1 MSATVAF
8 SWKHFVIALAGA
20 ACITW
25 LAASLSPA
33 PRFSLTPADE
43 APARTDSSFR
53 EHAPGG
59 TPNPAMQVGAPTPR
73 LVSEVP
79 PAPSKADAHAP
90 RGRSFKCVVG
100 DRVEYA
106 DRPCAEGAD
115 TSLVNVNPA
124 MMGAVPAR
132 R

>member
-1 MSATVAF
+1 MSATEAF

-33 PRFSLTPADE
+33 PRFGLTPADE
-43 APARTDSSFR
+43 APARTDSAFS
-53 EHAPGG
+53 EHGPSDAPN
-59 TPNPAMQVGAPTPR
+59 TAMHMGAPTPR
-73 LVSEVP
+73 LANEVP
-79 PAPSKADAHAP
+79 PAPSKAAAGAP
-90 RGRSFKCVVG
+90 RGRSFKCVIG
-100 DRVEYA
+100 GRVEYA

-115 TSLVNVNPA
+115 SSLVNVNPA